1 MDAVFR
7 GAAIYFFLLLIF
19 RIFGTRSLAQ
29 VTTFDFVLLLI
40 IAETTQQGLIGD
52 DFSVTKAGLLI
63 ATLMLIELLLT
74 RLKQRSPWFD
84 RFSEGI
90 PMVIVKDGQLLTERM
105 RSCHI
110 DVADVLAS
118 ARELQG
124 LDGLEKIKYAV
135 LEKNGLITIIP
146 AEGK

>member
-1 MDAVFR
+1 MDAVLR
-7 GAAIYFFLLLIF
+7 GAAIYFLLLLIF

-40 IAETTQQGLIGD
+40 IAETSQQALVGEDYSLINAALLIG
-52 DFSVTKAGLLI
+52 
-63 ATLMLIELLLT
+63 TLMLIELFLT

-84 RFSEGI
+84 RVSEGV
-90 PMVIVKDGQLLTERM
+90 PMVIVKDGKPLRERM
-105 RSCHI
+105 RSCHV

-124 LDGLEKIKYAV
+124 LDGLEQIKYAV
-135 LEKNGLITIIP
+135 LEKNGLITIVP
-146 AEGK
+146 AERK